1 MPWQAVQRKLPWADS
16 CEYHR
21 CSVCGAPQPTA
32 RLLDVHLSEMHDSF
46 FAAQAA
52 RKLKVR
58 RGSWHAPRRGLCH
71 RQKVVRYTLV
81 CTITHCDQY
90 VTTVWLLRII

>member
-1 MPWQAVQRKLPWADS
+1 MPRQAVQRKLPWADS

-32 RLLDVHLSEMHDSF
+32 RLLDIHLSEMHDSF

-58 RGSWHAPRRGLCH
+58 LGFWHILHLFSSFKLYSDRSEGGQRFRLHA
-71 RQKVVRYTLV
+71 
-81 CTITHCDQY
+81 D
-90 VTTVWLLRII
+90 

>member
-1 MPWQAVQRKLPWADS
+1 MVQRKLPWADS

-32 RLLDVHLSEMHDSF
+32 RLLDIHLSEIHDSF

-52 RKLKVR
+52 RKLKVQTVTLATHLPQLFSLHEYR
-58 RGSWHAPRRGLCH
+58 RLGDTVAARLVVEQGLSMS
-71 RQKVVRYTLV
+71 
-81 CTITHCDQY
+81 
-90 VTTVWLLRII
+90 